1 MYWPLR
7 AYTLILSC
15 SSCETLRNPSFFLFF
30 ASNPPQSSTGTVFS
44 PGVSGGRTR
53 VLGTG
58 LVLGAHVWTGY
69 LALWSLYPPAMGVNA
84 TTLSYYA
91 CIAGL
96 SAGNPHIW
104 ATWPHRVPQGLNLE
118 KKNERQKKRFP
129 LFVPRPWSCHNG
141 WFLCHML
148 PDSAAP
154 AATASRAG
162 EVTLLS
168 AWRCVWEMKSG
179 LEAPFGL
186 CSSLWMAHM
195 KPVHNASLRL
205 WNKGVLPQSR
215 AKPRLI
221 TSCSLTD
228 IFHNLTRECR
238 FVSACSSVTFTG
250 PGHYSTLHV
259 RN

>member
-1 MYWPLR
+1 MLH
-7 AYTLILSC
+7 
-15 SSCETLRNPSFFLFF
+15 NPVFFFFFCFKPHSKLHRHSFL
-30 ASNPPQSSTGTVFS
+30 

-53 VLGTG
+53 VLDTG

-104 ATWPHRVPQGLNLE
+104 ATWPHRVLQGLNLKKK
-118 KKNERQKKRFP
+118 KKNEIQEKK
-129 LFVPRPWSCHNG
+129 VPSFCPQNLVVSYWVVCVPYVAWLS
-141 WFLCHML
+141 
-148 PDSAAP
+148 AP

-228 IFHNLTRECR
+228 IFSPFNQ
-238 FVSACSSVTFTG
+238 SAGLFLHVHLWPFTG
-250 PGHYSTLHV
+250 PGHYPILHV
-259 RN
+259 GN